1 MKALGVTVLRFQRTD
16 QEYKVPLNFRIGGR
30 EIPVG
35 LGITTMVLGFVAIA
49 NLFTKQIATKYG
61 IAFTLG
67 LFVMFTISEKINLR
81 RAQTAFDRKHNGKLE
96 PGELDALM
104 QFLQRSVK

>member
-1 MKALGVTVLRFQRTD
+1 MLREGDDFSS
-16 QEYKVPLNFRIGGR
+16 LN
-30 EIPVG
+30 PQH
-35 LGITTMVLGFVAIA
+35 AA
-49 NLFTKQIATKYG
+49 
-61 IAFTLG
+61 
-67 LFVMFTISEKINLR
+67 NLR